1 MKKKLKG
8 GLATQILI
16 GLVLG
21 VVVGAVFYGNP
32 TVSKILQPFG
42 TIFIRLIK
50 MIVIP
55 IVVSCLIIG
64 VAGVGDM
71 KKIGILALKT
81 IVYFEIMT
89 TIALIVGVIFANV
102 FHPGTGVDMSTLSK
116 TSISSYVNTAKEAS
130 NKGFIDTVINIVPS
144 NIAESLSKGDMLPII
159 FFSVMFGLGIAAV
172 GEKGKPLLKLFQGTA
187 ETMFWVTNTIM
198 KTAPIGVFALIG
210 VTVCNFGL
218 KSLVPLGKLMVLVYA
233 AMILFILVFMGI
245 AAKIVGNSVFKIIR
259 ILKDEILLAFS
270 TASSETVL
278 PRIMEKMEKYG
289 CPNSIVSFVVPTGYT
304 FNLDGSTL
312 YESIAAIFIAQLYG
326 IHLSIGAQ
334 ISLIIVLMITSKGI
348 AGVPGAS
355 FVVLLATLG
364 AVGLPIEGLAFIAGI
379 DRLLDM
385 ARTVVNVV
393 GNSLASIF
401 VSNWEHKYD
410 REKGEKYY
418 EYIKKN
424 GDNMNISSNIT
435 A

>member
-1 MKKKLKG
+1 MRKRLKG

-16 GLVLG
+16 GLILG

-32 TVSKILQPFG
+32 NVSKILQPFG

-55 IVVSCLIIG
+55 IVISCLIIG

-71 KKIGILALKT
+71 KKIGVLAIKT

-116 TSISSYVNTAKEAS
+116 TSITSYVNTAKEAT
-130 NKGFIDTVINIVPS
+130 NKGFVDTVVNIVPT

-187 ETMFWVTNTIM
+187 EAMFWVTNTIM

-218 KSLVPLGKLMVLVYA
+218 KSLVPLGKLMILVYA
-233 AMILFILVFMGI
+233 AMILFILIFMGI
-245 AAKIVGNSVFKIIR
+245 AAKIVGNSVFKVIR
-259 ILKDEILLAFS
+259 ILKDEILLAYS

-278 PRIMEKMEKYG
+278 PRIMDKMEKYG
-289 CPNSIVSFVVPTGYT
+289 CPNSIVSFVIPTGYT

-334 ISLIIVLMITSKGI
+334 VSLILVLMITSKGI

-364 AVGLPIEGLAFIAGI
+364 AMGLPAEGLAFIAGI

-401 VSNWEHKYD
+401 VSSWEHKYD
-410 REKGEKYY
+410 SEKGKKYY
-418 EYIKKN
+418 KSITKK
-424 GDNMNISSNIT
+424 GKASQIERDIT
-435 A
+435 I